1 MNTKDLS
8 TINTNKTRIKLDN
21 IINNNMNKLKQIN
34 SSTIK
39 LNNLTYKGYS
49 IGNIPKTF
57 AFIYDENKETAG
69 ITEWFN
75 HKGLTYVRL

>member
-1 MNTKDLS
+1 
-8 TINTNKTRIKLDN
+8 
-21 IINNNMNKLKQIN
+21 MNKLKQIN

-57 AFIYDENKETAG
+57 AFIYDENKETTG
-69 ITEWFN
+69 ITKWFN
-75 HKGLTYVRL
+75 YKGLTYVQL